1 MDQAWL
7 DSLSED
13 WVSQPRSES
22 SEPELPSLTIG
33 TSDSSNARP
42 TVPASRIPIFN
53 SETKSWSNLPDSN
66 PLSERSQN
74 EKNIPL
80 SQRTHQPSK
89 LRSEIPLSPR
99 GRKVSRP
106 LSASSTHT
114 TEYNTIQH
122 NKSLSASPTKTSKD
136 TPEWKR
142 RLLQGEVG
150 YGEQRDL
157 FSAVGLETMFQ
168 PPPVEISIKKPP
180 TFGESSIMPSS
191 PPLYRTRLEPP
202 QFDDS
207 ALSSEDS
214 VQEDGHGLP
223 RGMRYKTTEDF
234 GSEFSTNDLSRGSD
248 FRPSA
253 LNTLSPVKEQ
263 NPPSDSLLNADD
275 MPTKKG
281 YLDVG
286 RTISGQSD
294 TRNEF
299 FSPIYLASQ
308 DTIGGEVGVPP
319 MDIPP
324 AELQE
329 RLEKLG
335 TNDSNINET
344 EDLQNSSRPITSD
357 VTTDTDDFRRNGQFV
372 NSRRG
377 GRSEEGSF
385 QKQMLSPS
393 SLPPIDES
401 ELPVD
406 GSPQDSSE
414 KQLPK
419 IRKMRTSNELLEPP
433 VNLRSPPIEPTPHPS
448 PTKSTNKSNSG
459 SPLKL
464 FGTHDTF
471 TSQKLLRRL
480 SQYEDRGSDPELD
493 VPPSTVFDSAHHQM
507 DNAINSRP
515 TSENSGLP
523 KERKPRRFS
532 SFGVGDLDSFRFSE
546 DVSFESNGSILRHDD
561 FDSDDYDDDE
571 NLALPVLDPKSQT
584 SFRFR
589 LDSSPDIKEEVDRRH
604 SGKYRTTSNGSS
616 KRSLSGRKRPSTG
629 PSTPSTVLPSF
640 QMNENLKTP
649 RRWNGEAEGKRLLRS
664 PLKDPTPKRR
674 RTLHRADIS
683 LPLKSEEPLA
693 SIQNRRPSTQPAMGK
708 SRQDIQRS
716 FQAADP
722 KILAMR
728 QLLRPRTPTPSQRNS
743 QQRDEAPFA
752 ESDFTSNDRA
762 RLLQQQ
768 KIAMIQAELDL
779 ANSDMPLG
787 ASPKSQDSRKPSVT
801 TQDFLDEAKKIM
813 AGIRGKAR
821 PHSGLSSLEESET
834 EMDRAL
840 PSNSGA
846 DDESE
851 DSYQESTRE
860 LFERPPSREGAPV
873 SRAPFIQDPEL
884 LDHLRKYEENS
895 ETDGVVASSI
905 KSMAMA
911 KEVTENQRDIDK
923 MTNETTSKSSSH
935 FFDLANTVQ
944 SEPPNIR
951 ISNNPDIQR
960 KRKHSGSSRQ
970 MDEEYDDPDFF
981 TQGSNNS
988 IPTTSSRGSDSRRV
1002 IAPHTVSH
1010 LIPEQ
1015 LAGMVFDRE
1024 RNIWVKRKSAKGEN
1038 DGQDSPNSEGTEE
1051 DPFEDIP
1058 DLSFDETQELTRLR
1072 AIAAKQKEDAH
1083 LRLAEYLDEEGQHDA
1098 FDGRSPPKNTS
1109 NMSLP
1114 PVDSRPQSA
1123 PSKPIQR
1130 DPDNSLPEIKI
1141 RSASE
1146 GEDNAL
1152 RPKKTRNRDP
1162 NKPIYGS
1169 HSSAG
1174 SKVPEGSR
1182 ESVDEDVFNQAD
1194 EDLSTTTPKRQRNVT
1209 ITFSSPIAEVIESP
1223 NYNDDN
1229 SSTQEGACPS
1239 DYDSADE
1246 SGTED
1251 DDGSIHVRKGKSR
1264 QGSGPRGGY
1273 RNTSRRLSVR
1283 GQQFVPRPVSRIDE
1297 RDEDSA
1303 DRESVVMNKTRNN
1316 PLPTPSVSP
1325 RRVNSVVLATP
1336 RPAHEIGTLELT
1348 PLSEFTMHQA
1358 DESYGLDVS
1367 YVANG
1372 SKHVP
1377 EVSTK
1382 KTLSH
1387 SIREMVEK
1395 LTEIEPY
1402 EPFWEHMK
1410 SADLHRKKLK
1420 NLHKLDEFCEH
1431 LEELQVSK
1439 NEISQLNGVPSSL
1452 RHLVISHNRL
1462 SDLTSW
1468 GHLWNLQQVNV
1479 SNNEIES
1486 LSCFRNLV
1494 HLRSLHADNNKI
1506 TSLHGIGGLDG
1517 LITLRLRGNP
1527 IETVD
1532 FEGTNLKH
1540 LENLDLRECQI
1551 SEIKNIGH
1559 LPKLSSLDLE
1569 NNNLVNFMAP
1579 DDTCSAREIRL
1590 SFNNLES
1597 FDASLTPEI
1606 RVLYLDANRIK
1617 TISGLLHKRNLYSLS
1632 VREQQSGTILD
1643 KSFLHDAFEVR
1654 KLFLSGNYL
1663 GTFDPGVEYLNLQY
1677 LELANCGITSLPD
1690 DFGLMVSNV
1699 RVLNLNF
1706 NALQEFQC
1714 LLGIVRL
1721 KKLLLAGNR
1730 LTKVERITR
1739 TLRAFPYLTT
1749 VDMRNN
1755 HVNHNFYP
1763 IALERCLIKDGG
1775 LERNELDVIDPYS
1788 LGNADP
1794 VRDAHYI
1801 SCSDMGTKSMRRVYE
1816 MLVFGKKS
1824 DNPRLQKLDGLPVN
1838 REVSKIR
1845 DDVWEKL
1852 VEMGYIKKTE
1862 KTHAKTNNGQ
1872 ADDASVEENQEHGGC
1887 SHQDTAK
1894 SDLVEG
1900 VVENK
1905 VDGTQQCQ
1913 SNGNETREDA
1923 QCPQDMKFADT
1934 NVDRAERTAEKPYA
1948 DNSGNKNAGPKIDVK
1963 PVIEVETMGV
1973 LLRKGVVRED
1983 AGNLSQSCGQPSNIS
1998 KTKTRPFS
2006 NLLFT
2011 ESANAA
2017 KPEINSSPGPSST
2030 GRHRTA
2036 LDVDK
2041 IIAES
2046 EAYVAKHRALMKRME
2061 EEAREEARPLSE
2073 SKQTDT
2079 NNFVGFSP
2087 PEIPYKESLVASQ
2100 VVPRQQLSQN
2110 IGASLPTA
2118 AQLKQEFEEMLQ
2130 SFERE
2135 SKSKESKPSNRSL
2148 YEQGSSA
2155 RRSIQSRPNVK
2166 RGVKKVEFAEG
2177 SKGAK
2182 QTKEPR
2188 WLAEDSFA

>member
-1 MDQAWL
+1 
-7 DSLSED
+7 
-13 WVSQPRSES
+13 
-22 SEPELPSLTIG
+22 
-33 TSDSSNARP
+33 
-42 TVPASRIPIFN
+42 
-53 SETKSWSNLPDSN
+53 
-66 PLSERSQN
+66 
-74 EKNIPL
+74 
-80 SQRTHQPSK
+80 
-89 LRSEIPLSPR
+89 
-99 GRKVSRP
+99 
-106 LSASSTHT
+106 
-114 TEYNTIQH
+114 
-122 NKSLSASPTKTSKD
+122 
-136 TPEWKR
+136 
-142 RLLQGEVG
+142 
-150 YGEQRDL
+150 
-157 FSAVGLETMFQ
+157 
-168 PPPVEISIKKPP
+168 
-180 TFGESSIMPSS
+180 
-191 PPLYRTRLEPP
+191 
-202 QFDDS
+202 
-207 ALSSEDS
+207 
-214 VQEDGHGLP
+214 
-223 RGMRYKTTEDF
+223 
-234 GSEFSTNDLSRGSD
+234 
-248 FRPSA
+248 
-253 LNTLSPVKEQ
+253 
-263 NPPSDSLLNADD
+263 
-275 MPTKKG
+275 
-281 YLDVG
+281 
-286 RTISGQSD
+286 
-294 TRNEF
+294 
-299 FSPIYLASQ
+299 
-308 DTIGGEVGVPP
+308 

-335 TNDSNINET
+335 TNDSNIINET

-448 PTKSTNKSNSG
+448 PTKSTNKN
-459 SPLKL
+459 
-464 FGTHDTF
+464 
-471 TSQKLLRRL
+471 QKLLRRL

-493 VPPSTVFDSAHHQM
+493 VPPTDPLPKIVVCRKSASQGDSVVLALATWTVFGSVRM
-507 DNAINSRP
+507 SRLNRMGQSYA
-515 TSENSGLP
+515 TMN
-523 KERKPRRFS
+523 
-532 SFGVGDLDSFRFSE
+532 
-546 DVSFESNGSILRHDD
+546 

-604 SGKYRTTSNGSS
+604 SASHGEIAARHPAKLSSCRSKDTCNATTASSS
-616 KRSLSGRKRPSTG
+616 KH
-629 PSTPSTVLPSF
+629 
-640 QMNENLKTP
+640 P
-649 RRWNGEAEGKRLLRS
+649 R
-664 PLKDPTPKRR
+664 
-674 RTLHRADIS
+674 
-683 LPLKSEEPLA
+683 LA
-693 SIQNRRPSTQPAMGK
+693 SGIVSK
-708 SRQDIQRS
+708 
-716 FQAADP
+716 
-722 KILAMR
+722 
-728 QLLRPRTPTPSQRNS
+728 
-743 QQRDEAPFA
+743 RDEAPFA

-988 IPTTSSRGSDSRRV
+988 IPTTSSKRLGFEACNCPAYSIAFDSR
-1002 IAPHTVSH
+1002 ATCWH
-1010 LIPEQ
+1010 
-1015 LAGMVFDRE
+1015 
-1024 RNIWVKRKSAKGEN
+1024 GEN

-1209 ITFSSPIAEVIESP
+1209 IT
-1223 NYNDDN
+1223 
-1229 SSTQEGACPS
+1229 STQEGACPS

-1934 NVDRAERTAEKPYA
+1934 NVDRAERTAER
-1948 DNSGNKNAGPKIDVK
+1948 SLMQIILVTRTRGPK
-1963 PVIEVETMGV
+1963 
-1973 LLRKGVVRED
+1973 
-1983 AGNLSQSCGQPSNIS
+1983 
-1998 KTKTRPFS
+1998 
-2006 NLLFT
+2006 
-2011 ESANAA
+2011 
-2017 KPEINSSPGPSST
+2017 ST
-2030 GRHRTA
+2030 
-2036 LDVDK
+2036 
-2041 IIAES
+2041 
-2046 EAYVAKHRALMKRME
+2046 
-2061 EEAREEARPLSE
+2061 
-2073 SKQTDT
+2073 
-2079 NNFVGFSP
+2079 
-2087 PEIPYKESLVASQ
+2087 
-2100 VVPRQQLSQN
+2100 
-2110 IGASLPTA
+2110 
-2118 AQLKQEFEEMLQ
+2118 
-2130 SFERE
+2130 
-2135 SKSKESKPSNRSL
+2135 
-2148 YEQGSSA
+2148 
-2155 RRSIQSRPNVK
+2155 
-2166 RGVKKVEFAEG
+2166 
-2177 SKGAK
+2177 
-2182 QTKEPR
+2182 
-2188 WLAEDSFA
+2188 

>member
-33 TSDSSNARP
+33 TSDSSNPRP
-42 TVPASRIPIFN
+42 AAPASRIPKFN

-99 GRKVSRP
+99 GRKISRP

-114 TEYNTIQH
+114 TEYNTVQH
-122 NKSLSASPTKTSKD
+122 NKSLSASPTKSSKD

-202 QFDDS
+202 PFDDS
-207 ALSSEDS
+207 ELSSEDS

-253 LNTLSPVKEQ
+253 LNTLSPVKEH
-263 NPPSDSLLNADD
+263 NPPSDSFLSADD
-275 MPTKKG
+275 IPTKKG
-281 YLDVG
+281 HLDVG

-299 FSPIYLASQ
+299 LSPIYLARQ
-308 DTIGGEVGVPP
+308 DTIDDQVGVSS
-319 MDIPP
+319 MDLPP

-329 RLEKLG
+329 RLEKLC
-335 TNDSNINET
+335 TNDSNNDDVT
-344 EDLQNSSRPITSD
+344 EDLQNSSRPITGD
-357 VTTDTDDFRRNGQFV
+357 VTTDTDDFRHDGQFV

-401 ELPVD
+401 ALPVD
-406 GSPQDSSE
+406 ASPQDSSE

-419 IRKMRTSNELLEPP
+419 IRKMRTSNERLEPP
-433 VNLRSPPIEPTPHPS
+433 VNLRSPPIESTPHPS
-448 PTKSTNKSNSG
+448 PTKSTVKSNSG

-493 VPPSTVFDSAHHQM
+493 EQPSTAFDSTHPQM
-507 DNAINSRP
+507 DNAIDSRP

-561 FDSDDYDDDE
+561 FNSDDDDE

-604 SGKYRTTSNGSS
+604 SGRYRTTSNGSS
-616 KRSLSGRKRPSTG
+616 KRSLNGRKRPSTG

-640 QMNENLKTP
+640 QANENLKTP

-693 SIQNRRPSTQPAMGK
+693 LIQNRRPSTQPAMGK
-708 SRQDIQRS
+708 SRQDNQRS

-752 ESDFTSNDRA
+752 ESDVTSNDRA
-762 RLLQQQ
+762 RLSQQQ

-834 EMDRAL
+834 ERNRAL
-840 PSNSGA
+840 ASNSGS
-846 DDESE
+846 DDELE

-860 LFERPPSREGAPV
+860 LFERPPSREGAPAL
-873 SRAPFIQDPEL
+873 RAPYIQDPEL

-895 ETDGVVASSI
+895 EMDGVVAASI

-911 KEVTENQRDIDK
+911 KEVMENGREIDK
-923 MTNETTSKSSSH
+923 MTNETASKSFGH
-935 FFDLANTVQ
+935 FFDLANT
-944 SEPPNIR
+944 
-951 ISNNPDIQR
+951 R

-1002 IAPHTVSH
+1002 IAPHKVSH

-1024 RNIWVKRKSAKGEN
+1024 RNIWVKRKSGKREN
-1038 DGQDSPNSEGTEE
+1038 DGQDSPNSEGTE

-1058 DLSFDETQELTRLR
+1058 DLSFDETQELTRIQ
-1072 AIAAKQKEDAH
+1072 AVAAKQKEDAQ

-1098 FDGRSPPKNTS
+1098 FNGQSSPQNNS

-1114 PVDSRPQSA
+1114 PVNSRPQSA

-1152 RPKKTRNRDP
+1152 RPKKTRNRDL

-1174 SKVPEGSR
+1174 SKAPEGSR
-1182 ESVDEDVFNQAD
+1182 ESVDEEVFNQTD
-1194 EDLSTTTPKRQRNVT
+1194 GDLSTTTPKRQRNVT
-1209 ITFSSPIAEVIESP
+1209 IAFSSPIAEVIEPP
-1223 NYNDDN
+1223 NYNDDD
-1229 SSTQEGACPS
+1229 SSTKEGAYPS
-1239 DYDSADE
+1239 DYDSVDE

-1251 DDGSIHVRKGKSR
+1251 DDGSIRVRKGKSR
-1264 QGSGPRGGY
+1264 QGSGSRGGY
-1273 RNTSRRLSVR
+1273 INTSRKLSVR
-1283 GQQFVPRPVSRIDE
+1283 GQQFMPRPVSRIDE
-1297 RDEDSA
+1297 QDEGLV

-1316 PLPTPSVSP
+1316 PLPMPSVSP
-1325 RRVNSVVLATP
+1325 RRVDSVVLATP

-1372 SKHVP
+1372 DKHVP
-1377 EVSTK
+1377 GASTK

-1410 SADLHRKKLK
+1410 SADLHRKKLT

-1452 RHLVISHNRL
+1452 RHLIISHNRL

-1527 IETVD
+1527 IERVD

-1540 LENLDLRECQI
+1540 LENLDLRECRL

-1590 SFNNLES
+1590 SFNNLQS

-1663 GTFDPGVEYLNLQY
+1663 GTFNPGVEYLNLQY

-1706 NALQEFQC
+1706 NGLQEFQC

-1730 LTKVERITR
+1730 LTKVERLTR

-1816 MLVFGKKS
+1816 MLVFGKKG

-1852 VEMGYIKKTE
+1852 VEMGYIKNSE
-1862 KTHAKTNNGQ
+1862 KTRAQTDNGQ
-1872 ADDASVEENQEHGGC
+1872 ADDQSVEENQEDGGYF
-1887 SHQDTAK
+1887 HQGTAK
-1894 SDLVEG
+1894 NDLVEG
-1900 VVENK
+1900 IVEHK
-1905 VDGTQQCQ
+1905 TDGTQQCQ
-1913 SNGNETREDA
+1913 SNGNGSWEA
-1923 QCPQDMKFADT
+1923 VQCPQDMKPADR
-1934 NVDRAERTAEKPYA
+1934 NVERAERKAEKPYA
-1948 DNSGNKNAGPKIDVK
+1948 GNLGKKSAGPKIDVK
-1963 PVIEVETMGV
+1963 PVVEVKTMGV
-1973 LLRKGVVRED
+1973 PMGKVAVHERN
-1983 AGNLSQSCGQPSNIS
+1983 GNSSQSRGQPSNTFQ
-1998 KTKTRPFS
+1998 TKANLFS
-2006 NLLFT
+2006 NLPSQ
-2011 ESANAA
+2011 ESAHVAR
-2017 KPEINSSPGPSST
+2017 PEIDSLSGPSST
-2030 GRHRTA
+2030 GKHKTT

-2041 IIAES
+2041 IIAKS

-2061 EEAREEARPLSE
+2061 EEDREKVHPLSE
-2073 SKQTDT
+2073 SKQMET
-2079 NNFVGFSP
+2079 NKVLGFP
-2087 PEIPYKESLVASQ
+2087 PAAIPQKEPLVASQ
-2100 VVPRQQLSQN
+2100 VASRQQPEKN

-2135 SKSKESKPSNRSL
+2135 SKSKESKPSNR
-2148 YEQGSSA
+2148 YRFEHESSA
-2155 RRSIQSRPNVK
+2155 RRSSQSRPSIK
-2166 RGVKKVEFAEG
+2166 RGIRKVEFAEG

-2182 QTKEPR
+2182 QAKEPR
-2188 WLAEDSFA
+2188 RPAEDSFA

>member
-22 SEPELPSLTIG
+22 SEPELPSLTNV
-33 TSDSSNARP
+33 TSGSSNPRP
-42 TVPASRIPIFN
+42 TVLPSRIPKLN
-53 SETKSWSNLPDSN
+53 SETKSWSNVPDGN
-66 PLSERSQN
+66 ALSERSQN
-74 EKNIPL
+74 ENNIPL

-99 GRKVSRP
+99 GRRISRP

-114 TEYNTIQH
+114 TEYNTIQR
-122 NKSLSASPTKTSKD
+122 NRSLSASPTKSSKD

-142 RLLQGEVG
+142 RLLQGNAG

-157 FSAVGLETMFQ
+157 FSAAGLETMFQ
-168 PPPVEISIKKPP
+168 PPPAEISTKKPP

-207 ALSSEDS
+207 ELSSEDS
-214 VQEDGHGLP
+214 VQEDGNGLP
-223 RGMRYKTTEDF
+223 RGMRYKAEDF

-253 LNTLSPVKEQ
+253 LNTLSPVKEH
-263 NPPSDSLLNADD
+263 NPPSDSLLSADYAHAQ
-275 MPTKKG
+275 KG
-281 YLDVG
+281 CLDAG

-299 FSPIYLASQ
+299 LSPIYLARQ
-308 DTIGGEVGVPP
+308 DTISGEVGVSP
-319 MDIPP
+319 MNITP
-324 AELQE
+324 AELQK
-329 RLEKLG
+329 RLEQLHS
-335 TNDSNINET
+335 NDSNVNET
-344 EDLQNSSRPITSD
+344 EELQNSSRPIAGD
-357 VTTDTDDFRRNGQFV
+357 VATDTVDFRRNGQFV
-372 NSRRG
+372 NVRREG
-377 GRSEEGSF
+377 PFDEGSF
-385 QKQMLSPS
+385 QKRTLSPS
-393 SLPPIDES
+393 SLPQIDES
-401 ELPVD
+401 ALSVD
-406 GSPQDSSE
+406 KFPHGDSE
-414 KQLPK
+414 KRLPK
-419 IRKMRTSNELLEPP
+419 TRTMRASSELLESSVNTQYPP
-433 VNLRSPPIEPTPHPS
+433 VASASHPG
-448 PTKSTNKSNSG
+448 PAKSTVKSNSG

-493 VPPSTVFDSAHHQM
+493 VPPNTAVEFTHDQM
-507 DNAINSRP
+507 DNAINSQP
-515 TSENSGLP
+515 TSEKSGLP
-523 KERKPRRFS
+523 KERKSRRFS

-546 DVSFESNGSILRHDD
+546 DVSFESNGSILHHDD
-561 FDSDDYDDDE
+561 LQNDE
-571 NLALPVLDPKSQT
+571 DEHLAFPVLDPKSQT

-589 LDSSPDIKEEVDRRH
+589 LDSSPNIREEVDRRH
-604 SGKYRTTSNGSS
+604 SGRRRATSNSSS

-649 RRWNGEAEGKRLLRS
+649 RRCNGEAEGKRLLRS

-674 RTLHRADIS
+674 RTLNRADIS

-693 SIQNRRPSTQPAMGK
+693 SIHSRRPSTQPAMGK
-708 SRQDIQRS
+708 SRQERS

-728 QLLRPRTPTPSQRNS
+728 QLLRPRTPTPSQRNG
-743 QQRDEAPFA
+743 QQRDEAPLV
-752 ESDFTSNDRA
+752 ESDLTSDQRT

-768 KIAMIQAELDL
+768 KIAMIQAELDM
-779 ANSDMPLG
+779 ANSDIHLG
-787 ASPKSQDSRKPSVT
+787 VSQQSQDSRKPSVT

-821 PHSGLSSLEESET
+821 PRSGLSSLEESET
-834 EMDRAL
+834 EMDRVL

-846 DDESE
+846 DDELD
-851 DSYQESTRE
+851 DSYQESTQE
-860 LFERPPSREGAPV
+860 LFERPPSREGAPL
-873 SRAPFIQDPEL
+873 SRAPLIQDPEL
-884 LDHLRKYEENS
+884 LDHLRKYEEKS
-895 ETDGVVASSI
+895 DMDGIIASSI

-911 KEVTENQRDIDK
+911 KEVVENAREIDRIS
-923 MTNETTSKSSSH
+923 NETMSKSFSH
-935 FFDLANTVQ
+935 FLGPINAVQ

-951 ISNNPDIQR
+951 ISKNPDIQR

-988 IPTTSSRGSDSRRV
+988 IPTTSSRGSESRRV

-1024 RNIWVKRKSAKGEN
+1024 RNIWVKRKSAKREN
-1038 DGQDSPNSEGTEE
+1038 DGQDSPISEGTEE

-1072 AIAAKQKEDAH
+1072 AVAAKQKEDAR
-1083 LRLAEYLDEEGQHDA
+1083 LRLAEYLGDEGQNGA
-1098 FDGRSPPKNTS
+1098 FSGRLSSQNNS
-1109 NMSLP
+1109 NLGVP

-1130 DPDNSLPEIKI
+1130 GPDNSMPNTKI
-1141 RSASE
+1141 RSASA

-1152 RPKKTRNRDP
+1152 RPKKTRNRDA
-1162 NKPIYGS
+1162 NKPTHGS
-1169 HSSAG
+1169 HSSTG
-1174 SKVPEGSR
+1174 SKIPKGGR
-1182 ESVDEDVFNQAD
+1182 KSVDEEVFIQAD
-1194 EDLSTTTPKRQRNVT
+1194 GDLSTTSPTRQRNVT
-1209 ITFSSPIAEVIESP
+1209 ITFSSPIAKVIETTA
-1223 NYNDDN
+1223 YNDDD
-1229 SSTQEGACPS
+1229 SSTKDGAYPS
-1239 DYDSADE
+1239 DYDSANE
-1246 SGTED
+1246 SGIDNDDHDHDDDDDDDDD

-1264 QGSGPRGGY
+1264 QASGSRGGY
-1273 RNTSRRLSVR
+1273 RKTSRRLSVG
-1283 GQQFVPRPVSRIDE
+1283 GQQFMPRPISRIDE
-1297 RDEDSA
+1297 QDEDSF
-1303 DRESVVMNKTRNN
+1303 DRESVVVNKPRDNL
-1316 PLPTPSVSP
+1316 LPTPSVSP
-1325 RRVNSVVLATP
+1325 RRVHSVVLATP
-1336 RPAHEIGTLELT
+1336 RPVHEIGTLELT

-1358 DESYGLDVS
+1358 DESFGLDVS
-1367 YVANG
+1367 YVADG
-1372 SKHVP
+1372 HKHIP
-1377 EVSTK
+1377 RVSTK

-1387 SIREMVEK
+1387 SIRAIVEK

-1410 SADLHRKKLK
+1410 SADLHRKKLM

-1431 LEELQVSK
+1431 LEELKVSK

-1468 GHLWNLQQVNV
+1468 GHLWNLQQVDV
-1479 SNNEIES
+1479 SNNQIES
-1486 LSCFRNLV
+1486 LSCFKNLV

-1506 TSLHGIGGLDG
+1506 TSLHGIGTLDG

-1532 FEGTNLKH
+1532 LEGTNLKQ
-1540 LENLDLRECQI
+1540 LETLDLRDCQI
-1551 SEIKNIGH
+1551 SEVKNICQ

-1569 NNNLVNFMAP
+1569 NNNLVEFLKP
-1579 DDTCSAREIRL
+1579 GDTCSAREIRL
-1590 SFNNLES
+1590 SFNKLES
-1597 FDASLTPEI
+1597 FDASLTPEVRI
-1606 RVLYLDANRIK
+1606 LYLDANRIK

-1632 VREQQSGTILD
+1632 VREQQPGTILD

-1663 GTFDPGVEYLNLQY
+1663 GTFNPGVEYLNLQY

-1706 NALQEFQC
+1706 NGLQEFQC

-1730 LTKVERITR
+1730 LTKVERLTR

-1775 LERNELDVIDPYS
+1775 LERDELDVLDPYS

-1816 MLVFGKKS
+1816 MLVFGKKG

-1838 REVSKIR
+1838 RDVSKIR

-1852 VEMGYIKKTE
+1852 LEMGYVKASEKSNEKK
-1862 KTHAKTNNGQ
+1862 NNGQ
-1872 ADDASVEENQEHGGC
+1872 ADDAKVEENQEDEGGFYRAT
-1887 SHQDTAK
+1887 SNKNLAQGNMAK
-1894 SDLVEG
+1894 KADKS
-1900 VVENK
+1900 
-1905 VDGTQQCQ
+1905 QQCQ
-1913 SNGNETREDA
+1913 SNDDENWEVA
-1923 QCPQDMKFADT
+1923 QGLQDTKSADT
-1934 NVDRAERTAEKPYA
+1934 DAESVEKLHA
-1948 DNSGNKNAGPKIDVK
+1948 GNSGNKNAAPKVDAKPLIEATAQGVSIIDD
-1963 PVIEVETMGV
+1963 
-1973 LLRKGVVRED
+1973 VVQEKT
-1983 AGNLSQSCGQPSNIS
+1983 GNRSRSRSQSPNVS
-1998 KTKTRPFS
+1998 KNKAHFS
-2006 NLLFT
+2006 LNLHPR
-2011 ESANAA
+2011 ESA
-2017 KPEINSSPGPSST
+2017 KIVGQSSVR
-2030 GRHRTA
+2030 RHKTPRE
-2036 LDVDK
+2036 VDR

-2046 EAYVAKHRALMKRME
+2046 EAYVAKHALTERMV
-2061 EEAREEARPLSE
+2061 EEAREKIHPLPE
-2073 SKQTDT
+2073 PKQMET
-2079 NNFVGFSP
+2079 NKVRGFP
-2087 PEIPYKESLVASQ
+2087 PPVIPYKEPLVASQ
-2100 VVPRQQLSQN
+2100 AAFRLSPSQN
-2110 IGASLPTA
+2110 IGAGLPTA
-2118 AQLKQEFEEMLQ
+2118 AQLKQELEEMLQ
-2130 SFERE
+2130 SFKHE
-2135 SKSKESKPSNRSL
+2135 SKSKESKPSNR
-2148 YEQGSSA
+2148 YRDEQGSSA
-2155 RRSIQSRPNVK
+2155 RQSSQSRPNIK
-2166 RGVKKVEFAEG
+2166 RGVKKVEFADG
-2177 SKGAK
+2177 SKGSK
-2182 QTKEPR
+2182 RTKELR
-2188 WLAEDSFA
+2188 WPAEDSFA